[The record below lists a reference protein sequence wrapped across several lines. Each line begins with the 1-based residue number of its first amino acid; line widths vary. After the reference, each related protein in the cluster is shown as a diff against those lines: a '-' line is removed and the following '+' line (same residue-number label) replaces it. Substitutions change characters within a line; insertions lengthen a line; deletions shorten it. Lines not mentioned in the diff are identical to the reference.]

1 MDHLLALRIFVRIAE
16 AGTFGKAAD
25 QLSLPRSTASK
36 LIQDLE
42 QHLGTK
48 LIQRTTRTITVTP
61 EGAQYYER
69 ARRLIVDLEEM
80 DAAARHTRAR
90 PEGRLRVDVGSILA
104 NRILLPAL
112 PQFQAAY
119 PDIELRL
126 GVSDR
131 PTDLVGEG
139 IDCVIRGGP
148 LADTTLIARKLCEM
162 EFVTCCHASY
172 VARHGRP
179 AHPRELEERHR
190 VIGYFSSLTG
200 KVFPLRFTQGDE
212 TLEINAHAAVAVN
225 ESTAHLTALAAGLG
239 IGQTFGWFVREL
251 EASGELVR
259 VLEDWQQPRHPL
271 HIMYPPNRHLN
282 AKVRVFVDWAVQV
295 FAAVD
300 ARAAGGGLALP
311 PAAG

>member
-1 MDHLLALRIFVRIAE
+1 MDHLLALRVFVRIAE

-48 LIQRTTRTITVTP
+48 LIQRTTRSISVTP

-69 ARRLIVDLEEM
+69 ARRLITDLEEM
-80 DAAARHTRAR
+80 DAAAGQTRAQPR
-90 PEGRLRVDVGSILA
+90 GLLRVDVGSILA
-104 NRILLPAL
+104 SRILLPAL
-112 PQFQAAY
+112 PQFQQAY

-131 PTDLVGEG
+131 PSDLVSEG
-139 IDCVIRGGP
+139 IDCVIRGGA

-172 VARHGRP
+172 LAQYGRP
-179 AHPRELEERHR
+179 SRPQDLHQQHR
-190 VIGYFSSLTG
+190 VIAYFSSLTS
-200 KVFPLRFTQGDE
+200 KLFPLRFARGEE
-212 TLEINAHAAVAVN
+212 TFEIEAHAAVAVN
-225 ESTAHLTALAAGLG
+225 ESTAHVAALTAGLG
-239 IGQTFGWFVREL
+239 IGQTFAWFIRDMVAR
-251 EASGELVR
+251 GEMVH
-259 VLEDWQQPRHPL
+259 VLQDWQPAHHAL
-271 HIMYPPNRHLN
+271 HILYPPNRHLN

-295 FAAVD
+295 FAAMDVRKRPD
-300 ARAAGGGLALP
+300 MR
-311 PAAG
+311 